1 MKKVR
6 LADIAKRAGVSPATV
21 SNALNG
27 REGVS
32 REISQRV
39 RQLAEEMGYAPDA
52 RREGRKPYIRLVIF
66 KCHGLVVMD
75 TQFFAEL
82 IQGIERGCR
91 EEQVELLVTNVH
103 RGEDP
108 DYRARVQSICKEAS
122 AGVLLLGTEMSPE
135 DLALFR
141 DCRSPLLVV
150 DNLFQDQPV
159 HSIVMNNFDAGR
171 LATQALI
178 RAGHTRIGHITS
190 RISFGNT
197 DDRERGYRAAME
209 AQGLC
214 CPPQGLLRVTP
225 TLEGAYGD
233 MRSILEEN
241 RPLPTAFFAANDI
254 MAMGC
259 LRALAER
266 GIRVPEDVSLIGMDD
281 LSLCQ
286 VSSPPLTTVHVY
298 RAEMG
303 RAAVQMLLHT
313 VATAGFCWLKS
324 QISVSL
330 VERDSVKRR
339 LPDGRGAEP

>member
-1 MKKVR
+1 
-6 LADIAKRAGVSPATV
+6 
-21 SNALNG
+21 
-27 REGVS
+27 
-32 REISQRV
+32 
-39 RQLAEEMGYAPDA
+39 
-52 RREGRKPYIRLVIF
+52 
-66 KCHGLVVMD
+66 
-75 TQFFAEL
+75 
-82 IQGIERGCR
+82 
-91 EEQVELLVTNVH
+91 
-103 RGEDP
+103 
-108 DYRARVQSICKEAS
+108 
-122 AGVLLLGTEMSPE
+122 MSPE

-214 CPPQGLLRVTP
+214 CPPQALLRVTP

-266 GIRVPEDVSLIGMDD
+266 GIQMCIRDRPYRGRPDDPGGFLRQDASVFPAQGPVSYTHLDV
-281 LSLCQ
+281 
-286 VSSPPLTTVHVY
+286 Y
-298 RAEMG
+298 
-303 RAAVQMLLHT
+303 
-313 VATAGFCWLKS
+313 
-324 QISVSL
+324 
-330 VERDSVKRR
+330 KRQGSGSG
-339 LPDGRGAEP
+339 P